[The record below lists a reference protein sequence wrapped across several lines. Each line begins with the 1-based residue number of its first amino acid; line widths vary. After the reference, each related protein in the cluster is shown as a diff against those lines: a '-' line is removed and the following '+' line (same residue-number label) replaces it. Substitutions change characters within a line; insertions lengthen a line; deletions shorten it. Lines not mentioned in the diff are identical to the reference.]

1 MTHVT
6 NDTKVAGL
14 SIKGFARLT
23 GFMYFLL
30 IPLGVIGIMY
40 IPTLVVAGDLDATI
54 ANISANSGM
63 FKLSMLTALLVQ
75 IVHIIVALMLY
86 RLFLP
91 VNRTMARLLV
101 LMSMLGVPIALLNEM
116 NNGAVLLVLGNP
128 DLSNSLV
135 ALFLGTHQYGI
146 MIVGIF
152 WGFWLFPMGYL
163 AYKSN
168 FMPKI
173 IGIALMVGCFGYV
186 ADSFIYMVAP
196 DFGFQF
202 ALFLFIGEVMITF
215 WLLIMGVDEEKWQA
229 WGA

>member
-1 MTHVT
+1 MKTDS
-6 NDTKVAGL
+6 NDTLIAGH

-30 IPLGVIGIMY
+30 IPLGVLGIMY
-40 IPTLVVAGDLDATI
+40 IPTLVVEGDHDATV
-54 ANISANSGM
+54 ANIAENSGM

-75 IVHIIVALMLY
+75 IVHITVALMLY

-91 VNRTMARLLV
+91 VNRTVARLLV
-101 LMSMLGVPIALLNEM
+101 LMAMLAVPIALLNEA

-128 DLSNSLV
+128 ELSNSLV
-135 ALFLGTHQYGI
+135 ALFLGIHQYGI
-146 MIVGIF
+146 YIVGIF

-173 IGIALMVGCFGYV
+173 IGIALMIGCFGYV

-202 ALFLFIGEVMITF
+202 ALFLFVGEVMITF
-215 WLLIMGVDEEKWQA
+215 WLLIMGVNEEKWRA
-229 WGA
+229 WVE